1 MKLPEPFILI
11 YGNNQDNLRKLKEKF
26 SKRKTEIYL
35 CSQKD
40 DLHAHLDQNVYDLI
54 FLMCE
59 KNKEEIKDVVHFAR
73 ESNPASSICVIS
85 EIDEIEECDADYQL
99 GYSDIDND
107 RFLLCIYRQA
117 MHKKNQA
124 ELSAMLIHDLRSPL
138 QSLMSYLEL
147 IENEVFG
154 EINDG
159 QHKMISHALSLSED
173 MQGLL
178 EELNKIYQYEQKS
191 YVFEM
196 EKTPLKSLLDMVLPA
211 LWVLA
216 DKKNIKF
223 NPQIISDLPVVEI
236 DIQAIYRV
244 LVNLVSNAIN
254 HSPENSIVRLIVQI
268 IEKTEQSSIVQFKVI
283 DSGKGID
290 AEQINYIFD
299 KFYRVKDNNAKK
311 SGYGL
316 GLYISKLI
324 VEAHG
329 GTISAYN
336 NREGGMTF
344 YFTLP
349 VFNIENKTI

>member
-1 MKLPEPFILI
+1 MHLPEPYILI
-11 YGNNQDNLRKLKEKF
+11 YGKEKESLRKLQDKL
-26 SKRKTEIYL
+26 SAWNTETSL
-35 CSQKD
+35 CRQKD
-40 DLHAHLDQNVYDLI
+40 DLHAHLQQNVYDLI
-54 FLMCE
+54 FLMCKKDKHE
-59 KNKEEIKDVVHFAR
+59 IEELVRYAR
-73 ESNPASSICVIS
+73 ESNPASSICVVS
-85 EIDEIEECDADYQL
+85 ELTEIESCEADYQF
-99 GYSDIDND
+99 GYDDLDNE
-107 RFLLCIYRQA
+107 RYLSCIYKHARQ
-117 MHKKNQA
+117 KKNQT

-159 QHKMISHALSLSED
+159 QRKMISHALSLSD
-173 MQGLL
+173 DLQGLL
-178 EELNKIYQYEQKS
+178 EELSKIYQYEQKS
-191 YVFEM
+191 YVFTM

-223 NPQIISDLPVVEI
+223 TPQIISDLPVVEI
-236 DIQAIYRV
+236 DVQAIYRV
-244 LVNLVSNAIN
+244 LVNLVSNAIS
-254 HSPENSIVRLIVQI
+254 HSPQNSIVRLNVQL
-268 IEKTEQSSIVQFKVI
+268 IEKEGQTPLVQFKII

-290 AEQINYIFD
+290 SEQIGYIFN
-299 KFYRVKDNNAKK
+299 KFYRIQDESIRK

-329 GTISAYN
+329 GSISAYN

-349 VFNIENKTI
+349 VKS

>member
-1 MKLPEPFILI
+1 LNLPEPLILI
-11 YGNNQDNLRKLKEKF
+11 YGKDQHNLRKLKEKF
-26 SKRKTEIYL
+26 SRRKTEIYL
-35 CSQKD
+35 CSRKD
-40 DLHAHLDQNVYDLI
+40 ELHAHLDQNVYDLI
-54 FLMCE
+54 FLMCK
-59 KNKEEIKDVVHFAR
+59 KNKKEIKDIVHFAR

-85 EIDEIEECDADYQL
+85 EINEIADCDADYQF
-99 GYSDIDND
+99 GYSDLEND
-107 RFLLCIYRQA
+107 RFLLSVYRHAIQ
-117 MHKKNQA
+117 KKNQA

-154 EINDG
+154 EINSG

-178 EELNKIYQYEQKS
+178 EELSKIYQYEQKS
-191 YVFEM
+191 YVFSM

-223 NPQIISDLPVVEI
+223 NPQIVSDLPVVKI
-236 DIQAIYRV
+236 DNQAIYRV

-254 HSPENSIVRLIVQI
+254 HSPENGVVRLNVQL
-268 IEKTEQSSIVQFKVI
+268 IEKNEQPSFVHFKVI

-290 AEQINYIFD
+290 SEKINYIFD
-299 KFYRVKDNNAKK
+299 KFYRVSDKTAKK

-349 VFNIENKTI
+349 VIN